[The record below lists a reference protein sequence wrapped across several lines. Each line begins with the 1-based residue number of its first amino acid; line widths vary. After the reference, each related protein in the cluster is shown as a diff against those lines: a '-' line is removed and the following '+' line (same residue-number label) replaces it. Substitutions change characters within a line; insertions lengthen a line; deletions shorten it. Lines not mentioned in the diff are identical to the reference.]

1 MTPAKSGGSGRG
13 AEEVFM
19 KITEKKQL
27 PGFGLFRRGD
37 HPALRGRR
45 RLPEEKPGLARPRD
59 DCLVYT
65 QLELKIQNGNSG
77 LFSTGG

>member
-1 MTPAKSGGSGRG
+1 
-13 AEEVFM
+13 M

-27 PGFGLFRRGD
+27 PGFGFFRRGD
-37 HPALRGRR
+37 NPALRGRR
-45 RLPEEKPGLARPRD
+45 RLPEEKLGLARPRD
-59 DCLVYT
+59 DALVYT